1 MVPAKFTPEQRHDP
15 NHTARFRVCLEFNW
29 PGGSL
34 DVNARMLNRVSI
46 VAVMSVLGS
55 SLTSR
60 VQPE

>member
-29 PGGSL
+29 SGGSL
-34 DVNARMLNRVSI
+34 DMNARMLNRVSI
-46 VAVMSVLGS
+46 VAVMRVLGS